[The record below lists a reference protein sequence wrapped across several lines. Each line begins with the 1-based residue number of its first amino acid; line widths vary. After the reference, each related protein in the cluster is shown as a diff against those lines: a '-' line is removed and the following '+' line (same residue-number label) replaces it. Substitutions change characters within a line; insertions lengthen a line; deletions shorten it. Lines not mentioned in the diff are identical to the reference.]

1 MHERFFLSRRE
12 KSKIFLKPQ
21 RRERVARVSDRGLA
35 ARFCPHESGSISSA
49 ECAKESRADCVVLP
63 GIRTEGRRQKKG
75 RRGCVAQADGNP
87 RKVRGC
93 AVKAALRGAE
103 INRLR
108 CGRPMG
114 GKNGRANSGFMRE
127 TCGPEHRVLAGRYFR
142 EQDAL
147 DSVVKFKSML

>member
-75 RRGCVAQADGNP
+75 DADASP
-87 RKVRGC
+87 RLM
-93 AVKAALRGAE
+93 ATLA
-103 INRLR
+103 R
-108 CGRPMG
+108 CGGAPSKR
-114 GKNGRANSGFMRE
+114 
-127 TCGPEHRVLAGRYFR
+127 L
-142 EQDAL
+142 
-147 DSVVKFKSML
+147 